1 VCIMVLQERR
11 DGETIDSLLKKF
23 KRGVKREGILP
34 RLREKEFFEKPSD
47 KKKRDKKA
55 AARRNKIQQKADEL

>member
-1 VCIMVLQERR
+1 MVLQERR

-34 RLREKEFFEKPSD
+34 RLREKEFFEKPSCSQRGFD
-47 KKKRDKKA
+47 FRST
-55 AARRNKIQQKADEL
+55 

>member
-1 VCIMVLQERR
+1 MCNMVLQERR

-23 KRGVKREGILP
+23 KRGVKREGIIP
-34 RLREKEFFEKPSD
+34 RLREKEYFEKPSD

-55 AARRNKIQQKADEL
+55 AARRTKIQQKADEL

>member
-1 VCIMVLQERR
+1 MCIMVLQERR